1 MIPEIAENIYN
12 KSLALKSINEYNL
25 LLGFKRRTLLKELK
39 SIQSLTN
46 QLIICLDK
54 YDTFSEEYIDLAEF
68 MNASISECI
77 LSLTARGSLH
87 TKQALKYARGF
98 HNLPRAFFALSN
110 PLRTSA
116 TDAQKIFKSYTSSN

>member
-12 KSLALKSINEYNL
+12 RSLALKSINEYNQL
-25 LLGFKRRTLLKELK
+25 FGFKRRKLLKELR

-54 YDTFSEEYIDLAEF
+54 AETFSEEYIDLAEF
-68 MNASISECI
+68 MNATISECV
-77 LSLTARGSLH
+77 LSLTVKGSLR
-87 TKQALKYARGF
+87 TKHALKYARGF

-110 PLRTSA
+110 PLHTSA
-116 TDAQKIFKSYTSSN
+116 TDALKFFKSYTSPN